1 MTHEARAPEGRTVKE
16 DGRFGISRV
25 TSSSMRLP
33 TLLLVAIFATLVT
46 SAPSR
51 AVAENADYADFTPIA
66 IAPPPSTKTPAIVPK
81 QAPDL
86 SPWAG
91 LPVVRAR
98 VVIEGE
104 SWEDVQLPVVKS
116 VRAGEPLTAEVARR
130 AMDEVLATGAFARGE
145 ASVRR
150 EAGGVVLF
158 IAVTPR
164 KLIQTMAVDLHGA
177 KIERDEVLRESELA
191 EGGEIVGADLSLQ
204 KNRIEALFLR
214 HGYPSATV
222 SVTTRPTDDRMKV
235 LLYVDVVP
243 GAERLV
249 EKRWFYVSGAKA
261 EEVRAW
267 TDAYAVVVGARAD
280 EAAIAA
286 ADADLEGRLRARG
299 WPRATVIH
307 DVGVSSR
314 RLTLRVRVDTGART
328 EVRFEGNDS
337 YDADALLGAL
347 ALEDDTDRSASHLAD
362 KIRAFYAKRGFYDVE
377 IATEIR
383 GAETDRVR
391 FVVLKITEHARV
403 GVMSRTYP
411 CLKVREIAKLNGGG
425 PASASAIGVEID
437 SYLEE
442 ELPGADVFKAPNS
455 RGVDATIGAGAG
467 QLQTGARPRPID
479 LDPDKTLV
487 VDTYERALAHVQEL
501 YRNEGYLHALVG
513 PLQIVRAR
521 CSPKSPPGK
530 CVPLP
535 LPSVPTDQCTY
546 DARNLPLE
554 VPPLGPELTCVPD
567 PKRGIECAPTMQLYV
582 PVKLGPRTYLY
593 DMSFTGVTTQAE
605 RKVAAAAQLVLGEP
619 VNGVKLED
627 ARRKISDFY
636 KEEGYAFVDVK
647 YTIESSTDYTRARAH
662 FDVHEG
668 EQVIVKAIVVR
679 GNEVT
684 LDAVIRNRIA
694 LTVNGIYRASDV
706 RKTQERLAT
715 LAVFSS
721 INVSLQDP
729 YVPQREKVVII
740 DLVERTTKYIE
751 TRGGFSTGEGFRG
764 GLEFGH
770 RNLFGYAVS
779 ATLRAQMS
787 YLPDQFI
794 IDPQVAKNFST
805 LSIGERLAR
814 RITLSVVFPDIGL
827 GPTVRTQLDLVNLRD
842 LERDFAL
849 TKYSIFGNL
858 IWRPIRQ
865 VQISGGQSVELNDVA
880 LFGYDSLEAFYA
892 AQQDK
897 GTPVSPAEKGF
908 LRVPLGRS
916 VAFAQR
922 VIFTWDRRD
931 SPFNAHK
938 GTFMVS
944 GVEFVNSYPL
954 PQGVDAQEGHFFRL
968 TQTVAGY
975 IPIGKKVT
983 FAAELRVGQNVQA
996 PWVKTS
1002 ETYPDRLFFMGGV
1015 DSMRGFLTDTFM
1027 PQDIADAITAHN
1039 AQVRDVPVRG
1049 GNLMINPRFELRFP
1063 IRPPFD
1069 TVLFADIGNTWK
1081 DPGYILHHGIPMRA
1095 SVGSGIRWVTPVGP
1109 LVFDYG
1115 INVTRRSY
1123 EDFGQFH
1130 FAIGLF

>member
-1 MTHEARAPEGRTVKE
+1 
-16 DGRFGISRV
+16 
-25 TSSSMRLP
+25 MRLP
-33 TLLLVAIFATLVT
+33 TLLVVAIFAALVT
-46 SAPSR
+46 CAPSR
-51 AVAENADYADFTPIA
+51 AVAENSDYADFTPIV
-66 IAPPPSTKTPAIVPK
+66 IPPPPSTKTPAIVPK
-81 QAPDL
+81 PAPDL
-86 SPWAG
+86 TPFAG
-91 LPVVRAR
+91 LPIVRAR
-98 VVIEGE
+98 VVIDGE
-104 SWEDVQLPVVKS
+104 SWEDVLIPVVKS
-116 VRAGEPLTAEVARR
+116 VRVGEPLTAEIARR

-164 KLIQTMAVDLHGA
+164 KLIQTMALDLHGA
-177 KIERDEVLRESELA
+177 KLEKDDVLREMDLA
-191 EGGEIVGADLSLQ
+191 EGGEIVGADLSQ
-204 KNRIEALFLR
+204 RKSRIEALFLR

-249 EKRWFYVSGAKA
+249 EKRWFYVSGAKP
-261 EEVRAW
+261 EEVRVL
-267 TDAYAVVVGARAD
+267 TDAYGVAVGARAD
-280 EAAIAA
+280 EAVLSS
-286 ADADLEGRLRARG
+286 ADIDLEGRLRARG

-314 RLTLRVRVDTGART
+314 LLTLRVRVDTGART

-347 ALEDDTDRSASHLAD
+347 ALEDDTDRSAGHLAD

-377 IATEIR
+377 VTTEIR
-383 GAETDRVR
+383 GVETDRVR
-391 FVVLKITEHARV
+391 LVVLKISEHARV
-403 GVMSRTYP
+403 GVASRTYP
-411 CLKVREIAKLNGGG
+411 CLKPREIEKLTGGG
-425 PASASAIGVEID
+425 PASSAAIGVEID

-442 ELPGADVFKAPNS
+442 ELPGADVFKAPNG
-455 RGVDATIGAGAG
+455 RGLERTIGGGAG
-467 QLQTGARPRPID
+467 DLQTGARPRPID

-535 LPSVPTDQCTY
+535 LPNVPTDQCTY

-567 PKRGIECAPTMQLYV
+567 PKRGIECAPSMKLYV

-593 DMSFTGVTTQAE
+593 DMAFSGVVTQAE

-627 ARRKISDFY
+627 ARRKIADYY

-668 EQVIVKAIVVR
+668 EQVIVKGIVWR

-684 LDAVIRNRIA
+684 LDNVVRNRIA
-694 LTVNGIYRASDV
+694 LTVGGIYRASDV

-729 YVPQREKVVII
+729 YVPQREKVVLI

-770 RNLFGYAVS
+770 RNLAGYAIS
-779 ATLRAQMS
+779 ATMRAQMS
-787 YLPDQFI
+787 YLPDQLI
-794 IDPQVAKNFST
+794 IDPTFAAHVGN
-805 LSIGERLAR
+805 LSIEERLAR
-814 RITLSVVFPDIGL
+814 RIALSVVFPDVGL
-827 GPTVRTQLDLVNLRD
+827 GPTVRAQTDFIHIRD
-842 LERDFAL
+842 LERDFGL
-849 TKYSIFGNL
+849 TKYSVIGNVIF
-858 IWRPIRQ
+858 RPQRQ
-865 VQISGGQSVELNDVA
+865 LQISVGQSVERNAVK
-880 LFGYDSLEAFYA
+880 LFGDYTSIDDFLAHSSI
-892 AQQDK
+892 
-897 GTPVSPAEKGF
+897 GTNTDLKRL
-908 LRVPLGRS
+908 LRVPTGDS
-916 VAFAQR
+916 IAFAQR

-931 SPFNAHK
+931 NAFNAHK
-938 GTFMVS
+938 GTFFVT
-944 GVEFVNSYPL
+944 GVEYVNSYPF
-954 PQGVDAQEGHFFRL
+954 GTFQEGAVPKQGHFFRF
-968 TQTVAGY
+968 TQTFAGY

-983 FAAELRVGQNVQA
+983 FAAEIRLGQNMKA
-996 PWVKTS
+996 PWITDS
-1002 ETYPDRLFFMGGV
+1002 ETYPDRLFFLGGV
-1015 DSMRGFLTDTFM
+1015 DSMRGFLIDTFM
-1027 PQDIADAITAHN
+1027 PQDIADQIAAGT
-1039 AQVRDVPVRG
+1039 VKVGDVPVRG

-1069 TVLFADIGNTWK
+1069 TVLFADVGNTWK
-1081 DPGYILHHGIPMRA
+1081 DPFYILAHGIPMRA
-1095 SVGSGIRWVTPVGP
+1095 TMGTGIRWVTPVGP